1 MGHAFP
7 TSHPMLCAGPPLLLL
22 EPLPG
27 KPIRP
32 LPCLPGALA
41 QLIQHQP
48 FLRPQHSAPS
58 SPTLTSSTSALGW
71 NHFITVSVCPLFPDL
86 WRVHLLTP
94 LSVPGSLQGGLL
106 KWSLIRLSDR
116 LSPWGP
122 CLTQA
127 LEDLEGEALE
137 KGWTEIRAGILRQ
150 GTLPTVARHTGPC
163 SENTRN
169 LASPEGT
176 TSLPAS

>member
-1 MGHAFP
+1 MPSPPALPCCEQACLCCSWSPCLGSPTSPALPARSPGPAYSAPAFP
-7 TSHPMLCAGPPLLLL
+7 AAP
-22 EPLPG
+22 
-27 KPIRP
+27 
-32 LPCLPGALA
+32 
-41 QLIQHQP
+41 
-48 FLRPQHSAPS
+48 HSAPS
-58 SPTLTSSTSALGW
+58 SPTPTSSTSALGW

-86 WRVHLLTP
+86 WRAHLLTP
-94 LSVPGSLQGGLL
+94 LSVPCSLQGGLL
-106 KWSLIRLSDR
+106 KWSLRRLSDR

-122 CLTQA
+122 CLSQA

-137 KGWTEIRAGILRQ
+137 KGWTENRAGILRQ
-150 GTLPTVARHTGPC
+150 ATLPTVARQTGPC